1 MLNLSELIIQNP
13 KVSSFYDLVELLKQR
28 AGEGEIHLHFDIKPD
43 YQDTPRNWQWRLEAA
58 FYRGDR

>member
-13 KVSSFYDLVELLKQR
+13 EVTSFYDLVELLKQR
-28 AGEGEIHLHFDIKPD
+28 AGEGEIHLQFDVKPD
-43 YQDTPRNWQWRLEAA
+43 YVDTPRNWEWRLEAA